1 MNYFSVLVR
10 IFHAFIVQLFHF
22 TKHYMNGDEVTPHD
36 EVAPFDGSCT
46 PDMSIIFLVIKN
58 VVLAIFFKKLDEN
71 RNAGELRM

>member
-36 EVAPFDGSCT
+36 EDAPFDGKVGFEPVIAYP
-46 PDMSIIFLVIKN
+46 PDTI
-58 VVLAIFFKKLDEN
+58 VL
-71 RNAGELRM
+71 